1 MNSVRADSVK
11 REQNGI
17 SDVITILNLQDDIG
31 AAEEVD
37 AANPCSR
44 KNLKKKADCLMQE
57 KHCPIYVERI
67 SDRDTAAA
75 CYTASNF

>member
-37 AANPCSR
+37 AAIR
-44 KNLKKKADCLMQE
+44 AAKK
-57 KHCPIYVERI
+57 I
-67 SDRDTAAA
+67 
-75 CYTASNF
+75 